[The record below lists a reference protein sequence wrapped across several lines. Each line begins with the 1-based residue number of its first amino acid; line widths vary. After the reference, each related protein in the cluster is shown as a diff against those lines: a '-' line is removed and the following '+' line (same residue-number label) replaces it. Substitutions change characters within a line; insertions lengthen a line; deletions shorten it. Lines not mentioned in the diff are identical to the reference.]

1 MTTQLNSTLPE
12 RQPKRALMFSIRL
25 TKSEQDEIDAL
36 AKRLNLP
43 SSFMARHFILEAVA
57 YHRTARQG
65 DRVEGETQST

>member
-25 TKSEQDEIDAL
+25 TEAEQDEIDAL

-43 SSFMARHFILEAVA
+43 SSFMARHFILEAVKHHKSQFMQEA
-57 YHRTARQG
+57 AI
-65 DRVEGETQST
+65 EA

>member
-25 TKSEQDEIDAL
+25 TEAEQDEIDAL

-43 SSFMARHFILEAVA
+43 SSFMARHFILEAVKHHNTQIFQEA
-57 YHRTARQG
+57 A
-65 DRVEGETQST
+65 VEA

>member
-25 TKSEQDEIDAL
+25 TEAEQDEIETL

-43 SSFMARHFILEAVA
+43 SSFMARHFILEAVQH
-57 YHRTARQG
+57 HRNQITQEAA
-65 DRVEGETQST
+65 VEA

>member
-25 TKSEQDEIDAL
+25 TETEQQEIDLL

-43 SSFMARHFILEAVA
+43 SSFMARHFILEAVQHHKTQMMQEA
-57 YHRTARQG
+57 A
-65 DRVEGETQST
+65 VEA